1 MPIYNYE
8 AINSAGKTIK
18 ESFEAKS
25 KEDVLKKLKDEN
37 LFLVSIKELTG
48 NEIKNPFSFKKVSTM
63 DVALFCRQISTLL
76 NAGIPL
82 ADGLDITSKQMTNKS
97 MRKIV
102 AEISGDVQ
110 KGLPFSEAMKK
121 QGVFPELLVH
131 MVAAGEIS
139 GTVDIVMSR
148 MAVNYEKDY
157 KIQGK
162 VKGAMAYPVILAVVA
177 IAAVI
182 FIMTSVLPKFV
193 EMFEGS
199 GVDLPGITKTLIVV
213 SKIVRQYWFLML
225 GGLAGLIYGIVIFAR
240 TTAGSNLFDM
250 LKLRIPLF
258 NILTIKIISARFTR
272 MMASLL
278 SSGIPLIQAI
288 EYVAAVVDNEI
299 VKDKIIK
306 ARDEIS
312 KGANLTDAIRRMNV
326 FEPMVVNM
334 VKIGEESGNLDEILD
349 NTASLYDEEVENAI
363 QSLTT
368 LIEPLMI
375 VFMAGIIGFI
385 VIAMVSPMFD
395 MAQTMGS

>member
-18 ESFEAKS
+18 NSFEAKS
-25 KEDVLKKLKDEN
+25 REDVLKKLKDEN
-37 LFLVSIKELTG
+37 LFLVSIKELAG
-48 NEIKNPFSFKKVSTM
+48 NEIKNPFSFKKISTM
-63 DVALFCRQISTLL
+63 DIALFCRQLFTLL

-82 ADGLDITSKQMTNKS
+82 ADGLDIASKQMTNKS

-110 KGLPFSEAMKK
+110 KGFPFSEAMKK
-121 QGVFPELLVH
+121 QGVFPDLLVH

-139 GTVDIVMSR
+139 GTIDIVMSR

-162 VKGAMAYPVILAVVA
+162 VKGAMVYPILVAVVA
-177 IAAVI
+177 MVAVL

-199 GVDLPGITKTLIVV
+199 GVDLPGITKALIAV
-213 SKIVRQYWFLML
+213 SKTIRQYWFLML
-225 GGLAGLIYGIVIFAR
+225 GGLAGLIYGIIVFTR
-240 TTAGSNLFDM
+240 TTAGRNLFDM
-250 LKLRIPLF
+250 LKLRIPLLKV
-258 NILTIKIISARFTR
+258 LTIKIISARFTR
-272 MMASLL
+272 MMSSLL

-299 VKDKIIK
+299 IKDKIIK
-306 ARDEIS
+306 AREEIS
-312 KGANLTDAIRRMNV
+312 KGADLTDAIRRMGV
-326 FEPMVVNM
+326 FEPMVINM
-334 VKIGEESGNLDEILD
+334 MKIGEESGNLDEILD
-349 NTASLYDEEVENAI
+349 NTASLYDEEVENTI

-368 LIEPLMI
+368 LVEPLMI
-375 VFMAGIIGFI
+375 VFVAGIVGFI

-395 MAQTMGS
+395 MAQTMSG